1 MLSPR
6 RIIARITNLTD
17 RILDALASLCLRR
30 SKTIIVISMFVA
42 LAAVAGA
49 MRLSFDPD
57 ILNLIPQNNRQV
69 NDFRKVLRD
78 VGTLDYHLI
87 ALQMPAGHDVHEYD
101 ALIDAIAAGYKADP
115 KIEDVSYKIP
125 NPLDFV
131 DVILPKA
138 MLLLSPDELR
148 QVGEKLSDANIRESV
163 ARNHSILQTPQG
175 MAMKTLVQFDPFNIA
190 PILLH
195 RIQGA
200 GGGLNIDASSGYYLS
215 ADHSLL
221 LILAKPKQPAQDVP
235 FAKALFAD
243 GALIEANALK
253 DFHKSAAP
261 GIPLPKIF
269 HSGGYVIATSD
280 ADLIR
285 YDVIINVL
293 GSFFGVLALF
303 LYGFRRAASLGYA
316 SAPLAYRDVA

>member
-17 RILDALASLCLRR
+17 RILD
-30 SKTIIVISMFVA
+30 A

-115 KIEDVSYKIP
+115 KIDDVSYKIP

-131 DVILPKA
+131 
-138 MLLLSPDELR
+138 
-148 QVGEKLSDANIRESV
+148 
-163 ARNHSILQTPQG
+163 
-175 MAMKTLVQFDPFNIA
+175 
-190 PILLH
+190 
-195 RIQGA
+195 
-200 GGGLNIDASSGYYLS
+200 
-215 ADHSLL
+215 
-221 LILAKPKQPAQDVP
+221 
-235 FAKALFAD
+235 
-243 GALIEANALK
+243 
-253 DFHKSAAP
+253 
-261 GIPLPKIF
+261 
-269 HSGGYVIATSD
+269 
-280 ADLIR
+280 
-285 YDVIINVL
+285 
-293 GSFFGVLALF
+293 
-303 LYGFRRAASLGYA
+303 
-316 SAPLAYRDVA
+316 